1 MGVRWHP
8 LNFEFNSTI
17 FFGVAGH
24 RSLGGHQPVTLL
36 GSCTPSGDDSKYWES
51 RNLHDCLHVGNC
63 PCCNSGLSFEPGP
76 LLHILFGLNLLTS
89 CKNSATS
96 GSTCLSNIPLY
107 ACRTSSTCW
116 IVTTKFHTFFQ
127 TALRFG
133 PSVTLRFQTLNFKAI
148 FGIAFLCFV

>member
-1 MGVRWHP
+1 MPDG
-8 LNFEFNSTI
+8 FNCLI
-17 FFGVAGH
+17 FLKWGTTPNIGN
-24 RSLGGHQPVTLL
+24 LGI
-36 GSCTPSGDDSKYWES
+36 CTF
-51 RNLHDCLHVGNC
+51 DCLHVGNC
-63 PCCNSGLSFEPGP
+63 PCCNSGLSFEPRP

-116 IVTTKFHTFFQ
+116 IVTTKFHTFYQ